1 MPLYRL
7 CFEADR
13 THRVE
18 EEVGFFNDEGALA
31 YARRHARGR
40 TVELWR
46 GDMLVHRDEAGQP
59 HLQTETETEATAL
72 A

>member
-7 CFEADR
+7 CFEDHDR
-13 THRVE
+13 RTE

-31 YARRHARGR
+31 YARRLSRGR
-40 TVELWR
+40 PVELWR
-46 GDMLVHRDEAGQP
+46 GEALVHRDQEIARVR
-59 HLQTETETEATAL
+59 TAEP